1 MVIMRNGYDGNWLKA
16 YCREVGS
23 MGCAFKFDMIKIQ
36 SECNLEEFSI
46 VFSRFS
52 CVCDP
57 K

>member
-1 MVIMRNGYDGNWLKA
+1 
-16 YCREVGS
+16 

-46 VFSRFS
+46 VFS

>member
-1 MVIMRNGYDGNWLKA
+1 MVIMRNGYDGNWLKT
-16 YCREVGS
+16 YFEEVGS

-36 SECNLEEFSI
+36 SECNLKEFSI
-46 VFSRFS
+46 VFS